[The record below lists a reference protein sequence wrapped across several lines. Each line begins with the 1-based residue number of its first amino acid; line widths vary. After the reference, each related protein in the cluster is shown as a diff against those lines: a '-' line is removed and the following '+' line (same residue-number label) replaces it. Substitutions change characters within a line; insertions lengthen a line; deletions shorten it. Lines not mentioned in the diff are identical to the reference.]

1 MDYLQDVHIA
11 GRDYSGMAIAI
22 IILSGIHVILSLVF
36 SVMAYRKGL
45 RKEGGAWLLS
55 FGVCV
60 AILVLAAVA
69 TGQKDN
75 FSETKSSSFLKCQG
89 YSTDDPHWNMV
100 NTAKVNPGGGGK
112 GGLLTF
118 CCKNEKGDPVSCKSK
133 ENSGYIYSPHYDKY
147 CIAEAQ
153 TQQFCPDSA
162 GKMQQGL
169 FKNFLPPCVGEGCG
183 SADPSADNL
192 RSSKCHTE
200 GVSNSFQC
208 NKGCEVISGCSCCDT
223 LGGTWESCYDDPG
236 SPCSNICGEAPSYL
250 PSPPPCSPV

>member
-75 FSETKSSSFLKCQG
+75 FTATPPPHTSSLRAVRA
-89 YSTDDPHWNMV
+89 P
-100 NTAKVNPGGGGK
+100 
-112 GGLLTF
+112 
-118 CCKNEKGDPVSCKSK
+118 
-133 ENSGYIYSPHYDKY
+133 
-147 CIAEAQ
+147 
-153 TQQFCPDSA
+153 
-162 GKMQQGL
+162 
-169 FKNFLPPCVGEGCG
+169 
-183 SADPSADNL
+183 ADNL
-192 RSSKCHTE
+192 GKYPKLKS
-200 GVSNSFQC
+200 
-208 NKGCEVISGCSCCDT
+208 
-223 LGGTWESCYDDPG
+223 
-236 SPCSNICGEAPSYL
+236 
-250 PSPPPCSPV
+250 

>member
-75 FSETKSSSFLKCQG
+75 
-89 YSTDDPHWNMV
+89 Y
-100 NTAKVNPGGGGK
+100 
-112 GGLLTF
+112 
-118 CCKNEKGDPVSCKSK
+118 
-133 ENSGYIYSPHYDKY
+133 
-147 CIAEAQ
+147 
-153 TQQFCPDSA
+153 
-162 GKMQQGL
+162 
-169 FKNFLPPCVGEGCG
+169 
-183 SADPSADNL
+183 
-192 RSSKCHTE
+192 TE
-200 GVSNSFQC
+200 GFVNDEIDSITNS
-208 NKGCEVISGCSCCDT
+208 
-223 LGGTWESCYDDPG
+223 
-236 SPCSNICGEAPSYL
+236 
-250 PSPPPCSPV
+250 